1 MKSKSLLTYEVIF
14 GINQFMIMGFPMS
27 VFEFFE
33 VHIIILF
40 YVSILF
46 AAAVNKEGQIQ
57 PIQTSVFF

>member
-1 MKSKSLLTYEVIF
+1 MKSKSLLNYEVIF
-14 GINQFMIMGFPMS
+14 GINQFMIMGFSMS

>member
-1 MKSKSLLTYEVIF
+1 MKSKSLLNYEVIF

>member
-1 MKSKSLLTYEVIF
+1 MKSKSLLNYEVIF
-14 GINQFMIMGFPMS
+14 GINQFMIMGFSMS

-33 VHIIILF
+33 VHNIILF

>member
-1 MKSKSLLTYEVIF
+1 MKSKSLLNYEVIF
-14 GINQFMIMGFPMS
+14 GIKQFMIMGFSMS

-33 VHIIILF
+33 VHNIILF